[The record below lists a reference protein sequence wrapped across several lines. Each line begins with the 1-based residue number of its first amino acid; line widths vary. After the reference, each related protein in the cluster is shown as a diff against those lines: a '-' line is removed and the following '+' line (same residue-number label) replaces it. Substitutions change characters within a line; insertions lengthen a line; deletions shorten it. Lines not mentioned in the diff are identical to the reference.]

1 MSQPPRKSSGSSANR
16 PGSGGAKGGSK
27 SAGSQPANRQGG
39 QAGQGG
45 SNKAGRSGSYQTGG
59 GSRPPATRQPVGRGG
74 RPVQQQRTGFSAS
87 VDRALPPF
95 SAQRYV
101 AIWVVGMIILIA
113 VILLLLQPWNGSAPK
128 TGQVSP
134 TAQSG
139 SAAGG
144 ATAAPQP
151 AAGQNTSAPAPTSPP
166 APAVAV
172 VTATQSL
179 SGPGKYMTID
189 TAKGKIV
196 CKLYTDPSA
205 GVSKTIANFEAKAK
219 AGYFN
224 GLIFHRVEGWVIQ
237 GGDPTG
243 TGSGGGTMPA
253 EYNDIPFG
261 VGALGVARGGDPAI
275 NNDSQL
281 FIIKD
286 AAQAA
291 GLVGQYTNWGQVV
304 QGMDVVNKIAV
315 GDKIN
320 TITVEDRQQ

>member
-1 MSQPPRKSSGSSANR
+1 
-16 PGSGGAKGGSK
+16 
-27 SAGSQPANRQGG
+27 
-39 QAGQGG
+39 
-45 SNKAGRSGSYQTGG
+45 
-59 GSRPPATRQPVGRGG
+59 
-74 RPVQQQRTGFSAS
+74 

-101 AIWVVGMIILIA
+101 AIWVVGMIVLIG
-113 VILLLLQPWNGSAPK
+113 VILLLLQPWNGSASK

-151 AAGQNTSAPAPTSPP
+151 ATGQNTSAPAPTSPP
-166 APAVAV
+166 LPAVAV

-189 TAKGKIV
+189 TVKGKIV

-205 GVSKTIANFEAKAK
+205 GVSKTIANFETKAK

-224 GLIFHRVEGWVIQ
+224 GLVFHRVESWVIQ
-237 GGDPTG
+237 GGDPLGRDPNAVKNNLLG
-243 TGSGGGTMPA
+243 TGGGTMPS
-253 EYNDIPFG
+253 EYNNIPFG
-261 VGALGVARGGDPAI
+261 VGALGVARGQDPAI

-281 FIIKD
+281 FIVKD
-286 AAQAA
+286 AAAAA

-304 QGMDVVNKIAV
+304 QGMDVVNQIAI

-320 TITVEDRQQ
+320 TITIEDRQQ